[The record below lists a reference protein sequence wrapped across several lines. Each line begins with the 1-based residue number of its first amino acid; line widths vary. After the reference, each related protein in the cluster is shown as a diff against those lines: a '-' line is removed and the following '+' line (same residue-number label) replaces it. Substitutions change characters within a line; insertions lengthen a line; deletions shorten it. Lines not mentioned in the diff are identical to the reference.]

1 MGISIDGSERENVA
15 RTEAPADVGDGTTK
29 PHLARVRIFPVKSL
43 DALELRAARVLH
55 SGALEHD
62 RRWALFDPKGGYIN
76 GKRYKSVH
84 RLRSAISP
92 PEWKLSLKVGT
103 APEEAKFEID
113 RDRKALERWLEG
125 YFGTPVEI
133 REDVELG
140 FPDDPESPGPTVVS
154 GASLREVG
162 TWFGLPVDEVRERF
176 RANIEIDGVP
186 PFWEDRLFGVAG
198 SEVAFRIGKVI
209 FAGINPCQR
218 CVVPP
223 RDSRTGENDETFVRR
238 FRELRERTLPEW
250 AERSRFNHFYRLA
263 VNTRLD
269 SLAAGDVI
277 SVGDEVEILDRV
289 S

>member
-1 MGISIDGSERENVA
+1 MAQTDA
-15 RTEAPADVGDGTTK
+15 RADVGDGTTK

-43 DALELRAARVLH
+43 DALELRDARVLR

-62 RRWALFDPKGGYIN
+62 RRWALFDSKGGYIN
-76 GKRYKSVH
+76 GKRYKAIH
-84 RLRSAISP
+84 RLRSSTRP
-92 PEWKLSLKVGT
+92 PERMLSLKIGT
-103 APEEAKFEID
+103 APDEAKFEID
-113 RDRKALERWLEG
+113 RDSKDLERWLEG

-133 REDVELG
+133 REDVEVG

-162 TWFGLPVDEVRERF
+162 KWFGLPVDEVRERF

-186 PFWEDRLFGVAG
+186 PFWEDRLFGAAG
-198 SEVAFRIGKVI
+198 SEVAFRIGKVV

-250 AERSRFNHFYRLA
+250 AERSQFNHFYRLA

-269 SLAAGDVI
+269 SLSAGDVI
-277 SVGDEVEILDRV
+277 RVGDEVEILDRV